1 MNWKTIL
8 TIAKKDIKEASQNK
22 AVWLPI
28 LIVPAIFVLIIPA
41 ALIVGFSSAG
51 TALESPLRDP
61 DFAMFLPHA
70 AVYDR
75 THPRVKR
82 GTVGHCA
89 GFGLPVRALL
99 SHYAVDVLNGHRRRV
114 FRR

>member
-8 TIAKKDIKEASQNK
+8 TIAKKDVKEASQNK

-61 DFAMFLPHA
+61 DFAMFLNRMP
-70 AVYDR
+70 
-75 THPRVKR
+75 PFMIELIR
-82 GTVGHCA
+82 GLTKYS
-89 GFGLPVRALL
+89 RALCL
-99 SHYAVDVLNGHRRRV
+99 FWAICLRPSFSLCR
-114 FRR
+114 